1 MSQDFIKMKGA
12 VDGVK
17 IYVLNNADI
26 MDIIIN
32 LNEKLDEWR
41 NFFSGAICNIYII
54 GREFSS
60 SDKVRIETIINTH
73 LPLCNVIYGEPA
85 YMSKHAVNK
94 AIKSSNDKIE
104 RGLHDFNEKLSYET
118 DAVTND
124 NSHDNKDSHKLS
136 EFSELDKIILK
147 WDEERQF
154 VRKHADMVVR
164 KWDKEYKKTMKMT
177 INCNFVIIAF
187 FKQLK
192 GCIYLHIPNL

>member
-164 KWDKEYKKTMKMT
+164 KWDKEYKK
-177 INCNFVIIAF
+177 NNE
-187 FKQLK
+187 
-192 GCIYLHIPNL
+192 NDN